1 MKTLRE
7 LVNKKPVHIVRIGQS
22 VYDVTCIMS
31 ENNVGALPVLD
42 KDDRLRGIFSERDLM
57 IRCVSKKINMESTKI
72 EDVMT
77 KGVIVMEAHD
87 TYEDCL
93 NIMKQE
99 SIRHVP
105 VRDGESLIG
114 IVSMRDLMQIEVEE
128 KKQEIENLNSYIY
141 YYK

>member
-7 LVNKKPVHIVRIGQS
+7 LINKKPVHFVRMGKS
-22 VYDVTCIMS
+22 VYDVVSIMAD
-31 ENNVGALPVLD
+31 NNVGALPVLD
-42 KDDRLRGIFSERDLM
+42 KDDRLRGIFSERDLL
-57 IRCVSKKINMESTKI
+57 IRCVSKKLDIENIKI

-77 KGVIVMEAHD
+77 KGVIIMEAHD

-99 SIRHVP
+99 SIRHIP
-105 VRDGESLIG
+105 VRDGEKLIG
-114 IVSMRDLMQIEVEE
+114 MVSMRDLMQVDVDE